1 MDKQELAEEL
11 SNNFSYLK
19 TERAKFES
27 EWETC
32 ENYVAPSVFGFNNTE
47 RERPKRPTRFTSR
60 PSNFFKI
67 LVTGLVGYSASPNI
81 VWLKLSLED
90 EKALDSY
97 GVKDWLESVERV
109 IYAELNRTNFYVN
122 LPKLVSS
129 AGLYGH
135 GVMLI
140 DESPD
145 LKMRFTVIPTAD
157 IYLDTD
163 DNGNPDTIYR
173 VINLTLRQAVIKFGK
188 ENLSSDLQLDYEDK
202 ARWNKNVEILHAT
215 YKRSSYNPEQKDG
228 KNKEWASV
236 YMETAKKHIIKESG
250 YDTNPYAV
258 FYWDQIPGTAYSESP
273 ASHALSD
280 VKVLNKTNEA
290 RLKVAQLSAEPPM
303 NVPESMRGQESVIPG
318 GMNYMDK
325 TGQVMSPVQT
335 GANFPITLQVTEYTE
350 NCIKDWFHVDFF
362 LTLQNQQR
370 VLTATE
376 VLELQGEKAAT
387 LAPLIVNLNS
397 ALSSCVERIVSIL
410 STQNKLP
417 MPPQALVENNNFLKI
432 DFVGPLAQAQ
442 KKYHS
447 TGGAAQALNFI
458 TPVQQLSPAS
468 MDWIDFD
475 LFVKEMLESQGMPQ
489 RIIREQD
496 DVDKIRAVR
505 AEQQAQMQQQQ
516 MQMEQQ
522 KNLLGNLNKLNEPIK
537 QGSVMQELTNQLKGG
552 FE

>member
-1 MDKQELAEEL
+1 MENQELAEDL
-11 SNNFSYLK
+11 SNTFSYLK
-19 TERAKFES
+19 TERAKHEA

-32 ENYVAPSVFGFNNTE
+32 ENYVAPSIYGFNSSE
-47 RERPKRPTRFTSR
+47 KDRPKRPIRFTSR

-81 VWLKLSLED
+81 VWLKLSLEY
-90 EKALDSY
+90 EKDLESY
-97 GVKDWLESVERV
+97 GVKDWLESVEKI
-109 IYAELNRTNFYVN
+109 IYAELNRTNFYSC
-122 LPKLVSS
+122 LPKFVSN
-129 AGLYGH
+129 AGLFGH
-135 GVMLI
+135 GVLLI

-145 LKMRFTVIPTAD
+145 FGMRFTVVPIPD
-157 IYLDTD
+157 IYLDID
-163 DNGNPDTIYR
+163 ENGNPDTVYR
-173 VINLTLRQAVIKFGK
+173 TLTLTLRQLVAKFGLENISK
-188 ENLSSDLQLDYEDK
+188 ELQIDYDDK
-202 ARWNKNVEILHAT
+202 TKWNKSVEVLHAV
-215 YKRSSYNPEQKDG
+215 YKRKSYDPESADA
-228 KNKEWASV
+228 KEKPFASV
-236 YMETAKKHIIKESG
+236 YMEIAKKHIIKESG
-250 YDTNPYAV
+250 YDTNPYSI
-258 FYWDQIPGTAYSESP
+258 FYWEQIPGTSYSESP
-273 ASHALSD
+273 ASHALAD

-318 GMNYMDK
+318 GFNYMDK
-325 TGQVMSPVQT
+325 TGQIMSPIQT
-335 GANFPITLQVTEYTE
+335 GGNFPITLQVTEYTE

-387 LAPLIVNLNS
+387 LAPLIVNLNQ
-397 ALSSCVERIVSIL
+397 ALSSCVARIISLLAI
-410 STQNKLP
+410 QGKLP
-417 MPPQALVENNNFLKI
+417 TPPRRIFENKNFLKI

-447 TGGAAQALNFI
+447 TGGAAQALSFI
-458 TPVQQLSPAS
+458 APVQQFSPAS

-496 DVDKIRAVR
+496 DVDKIRQAR
-505 AEQQAQMQQQQ
+505 AEQHAQMQQQQ
-516 MQMEQQ
+516 MQLEQQ

-537 QGSVMQELTNQLKGG
+537 QGSVMQELSNQLKGG

>member
-1 MDKQELAEEL
+1 MENKDLAEEIA
-11 SNNFSYLK
+11 NEYSYLK
-19 TERAKFES
+19 NERGKFEAEWS
-27 EWETC
+27 EV
-32 ENYVAPSVFGFNNTE
+32 ENLVAPSVFGFNTPENM
-47 RERPKRPTRFTSR
+47 PKRPTRFTSR

-90 EKALDSY
+90 EKALESY
-97 GVKDWLESVERV
+97 GVKDWLENIERI
-109 IYAELNRTNFYVN
+109 IYAELNRSTFYAC
-122 LPKLVSS
+122 LPKFVSN

-135 GVMLI
+135 SVMLI
-140 DESPD
+140 DESQD
-145 LKMRFTVIPTAD
+145 FGLRFTVIPIKD
-157 IYLDTD
+157 VYLDID
-163 DNGNPDTIYR
+163 DNGNTDIVYR
-173 VINLTLRQAVIKFGK
+173 TVNLTLRQAAVKFGV
-188 ENLSSDLQLDYEDK
+188 ENLSSELQLDYEDK
-202 ARWNKNVEILHAT
+202 QKWNKNIEFVHAV
-215 YKRSSYNPEQKDG
+215 YKRKNYNPEMKDG
-228 KNKEWASV
+228 KNKAWASV
-236 YMETAKKHIIKESG
+236 YMEAGTNNIVKESG
-250 YDTNPYAV
+250 YDTNPYV
-258 FYWDQIPGTAYSESP
+258 IFYWDQIPNTAYSESP
-273 ASHALSD
+273 SSHALSD
-280 VKVLNKTNEA
+280 VKILNKTNEA

-303 NVPESMRGQESVIPG
+303 NVPENMRGQESVIPG
-318 GMNYMDK
+318 GFNYVDK
-325 TGQVMSPVQT
+325 TGQIMTPVQT

-387 LAPLIVNLNS
+387 LAPLIVNLNA
-397 ALSSCVERIVSIL
+397 ALSQAVKRIISIL

-417 MPPQALVENNNFLKI
+417 MPPQSVLEANNFLKI

-447 TGGAAQALNFI
+447 TGGAAQALQFI
-458 TPVQQLSPAS
+458 APVQNLSPAS
-468 MDWIDFD
+468 LDYVDFD
-475 LFVKEMLESQGMPQ
+475 VFVKEMLESQGMPQ
-489 RIIREQD
+489 RIIRETE
-496 DVDKIRAVR
+496 DVMKIRQQR

-537 QGSVMQELTNQLKGG
+537 QGSVMQELSNQLKGG